1 MGFRTAGTERMRLD
15 SSGRLGIGTTSP
27 TEKLSVIGNLLLNN
41 ASGDVGIKLG
51 PTGVEA
57 YIGYAGSSGNLQI
70 TPRSGYNTTIS
81 SGNVGIG
88 TSSPASKLQ
97 VAGGSIL
104 LDNNT
109 ALNWKDSVGTART
122 GILWGTSN
130 QLAFYSGTDNAEKMR
145 IDSSGNT
152 IAKPSGGEIT
162 LGANGHITSKQSL
175 DVATAG
181 GRYIGASNRGTV
193 GQIRIEQTTTSADG
207 GYVSFDTC
215 ASGSTSPT
223 ERMRID
229 SSGRVGIGTT
239 ATTNA
244 RLTVQADGN
253 NVSTFFTNP
262 DGTYNPYLQTFHEGV
277 NGVRVLNSSSFGGTA
292 GNYTQDVAA
301 NYIVKTGN
309 TERMRIDS
317 SGNVGINNSSPNGPL
332 SIQPNS
338 DSLLTSHG
346 GGRYR
351 EFLKAGGSLDTT
363 LRVDLSFTSQGS
375 EWDQHIVELYICG
388 GDAIASTQR
397 VASLKYAVSTLTT
410 MSTPTVLSQDLQG
423 LTLTSSVASGLTLQ
437 VTVTSTAD
445 IDKFVVVAKVYS
457 QESNGRAT
465 SLNVV

>member
-1 MGFRTAGTERMRLD
+1 
-15 SSGRLGIGTTSP
+15 
-27 TEKLSVIGNLLLNN
+27 
-41 ASGDVGIKLG
+41 
-51 PTGVEA
+51 
-57 YIGYAGSSGNLQI
+57 
-70 TPRSGYNTTIS
+70 
-81 SGNVGIG
+81 
-88 TSSPASKLQ
+88 
-97 VAGGSIL
+97 
-104 LDNNT
+104 
-109 ALNWKDSVGTART
+109 
-122 GILWGTSN
+122 
-130 QLAFYSGTDNAEKMR
+130 
-145 IDSSGNT
+145 
-152 IAKPSGGEIT
+152 
-162 LGANGHITSKQSL
+162 
-175 DVATAG
+175 
-181 GRYIGASNRGTV
+181 
-193 GQIRIEQTTTSADG
+193 
-207 GYVSFDTC
+207 
-215 ASGSTSPT
+215 
-223 ERMRID
+223 MRID